1 MTGEISEAAGADPWP
16 VRCPHCGRALRVD
29 RRPPDQHV
37 GNDAGQHAGQHAGR
51 PTTIRALSC
60 DGGHRF
66 DAARQGYVNLLVG
79 RGSSATP
86 DDTAMIMARERVQD
100 AGILRSVTEA
110 LTAIAARTTAPRQV
124 LDCGAG
130 TGHHL
135 HALLEA
141 LPAASGIA
149 LDLSPAGLKR
159 AAKHPRTLA
168 LAWDLWRPLPVAD
181 ASIDLLV
188 DVFAPRSPAEYARV
202 LSPGGRAVVVTPR
215 PGHLHELAAHGL
227 LGMRE
232 GKHRELLA
240 RMGEALG
247 DPEEHR
253 RIGETID
260 LDAEQAADLIMM
272 GPAGH
277 HRHRDQVLHDVG
289 REGTRR
295 ATVDVDVTT
304 WRRHA
309 GD

>member
-1 MTGEISEAAGADPWP
+1 MTGEISEAAEDGSWP
-16 VRCPHCGRALRVD
+16 VRCPHCGRTLHVERRAPD
-29 RRPPDQHV
+29 RPADQP
-37 GNDAGQHAGQHAGR
+37 AGR
-51 PTTIRALSC
+51 PARIRALCC
-60 DGGHRF
+60 DAGHRF

-86 DDTAMIMARERVQD
+86 DAASMIMARERIQD
-100 AGILRSVTEA
+100 AGILRRVTEA
-110 LTAIAARTTAPRQV
+110 LTAIATRAPAPRRV

-141 LPAASGIA
+141 LPEASGIA
-149 LDLSPAGLKR
+149 VDLSPAGLKR

-168 LAWDLWRPLPVAD
+168 LTWDLWRPLPVAE

-188 DVFAPRSPAEYARV
+188 DVFAPRSPEEYARV
-202 LSPGGRAVVVTPR
+202 LAPGGRAIVVTPR
-215 PGHLHELAAHGL
+215 PGHLQELAAHGL

-232 GKHRELLA
+232 DKHRELLT
-240 RMGEALG
+240 RMGAALG

-253 RIGETID
+253 VVGETVD

-277 HRHRDQVLHDVG
+277 HRHRDQILSDVRHAG
-289 REGTRR
+289 LRK

-304 WRRHA
+304 WKRHA
-309 GD
+309 DD

>member
-1 MTGEISEAAGADPWP
+1 MTGEISEAAEADSWP
-16 VRCPHCGRALRVD
+16 VRCPHCGRALHVERRASD
-29 RRPPDQHV
+29 RHTDRHADQPADRP
-37 GNDAGQHAGQHAGR
+37 A
-51 PTTIRALSC
+51 TIRALSC
-60 DGGHRF
+60 DAGHRF

-86 DDTAMIMARERVQD
+86 DAAAMIMARERIQD
-100 AGILRSVTEA
+100 AGILRRVTEA
-110 LTAIAARTTAPRQV
+110 LTAIATRAPEPRRV

-149 LDLSPAGLKR
+149 VDLSPAGLKR

-168 LAWDLWRPLPVAD
+168 LTWDLWRPLPVAD

-188 DVFAPRSPAEYARV
+188 DVFAPRSPEEYARV
-202 LSPGGRAVVVTPR
+202 LAPGGRAIVVTPR
-215 PGHLHELAAHGL
+215 PGHLQELAAHGL

-232 GKHRELLA
+232 DKHRELLA
-240 RMGEALG
+240 RMGAALG

-253 RIGETID
+253 AAGETVD

-277 HRHRDQVLHDVG
+277 HRDREQILNDVDHTG
-289 REGTRR
+289 IRR

-304 WRRHA
+304 WKRHA